1 MYTFIIVI
9 HIFASMVLILV
20 ILMQAG
26 RGGGVSEIFSGSSTQ
41 TIFGTSASNFLM
53 KATAVCAVLFI
64 LTSIS
69 LAVLSSGRSRSLME
83 SQRARS
89 VGLKE
94 TKGGAQEK
102 SEGASQKAAN
112 DNSQGKLKDVSQGEK
127 AKDVSKEGVM
137 PTENE
142 KKPIESKSE
151 SKSE

>member
-26 RGGGVSEIFSGSSTQ
+26 RGGGVSEIFSGSSTR

-64 LTSIS
+64 LTSMS
-69 LAVLSSGRSRSLME
+69 LAVLSSGRSRSLMG
-83 SQRARS
+83 SQRAQR
-89 VGLKE
+89 VE
-94 TKGGAQEK
+94 TKGAVQKK
-102 SEGASQKAAN
+102 SEGASQKEAK
-112 DNSQGKLKDVSQGEK
+112 DTSQEGLKDVSPGE

-142 KKPIESKSE
+142 KKPTESKSE